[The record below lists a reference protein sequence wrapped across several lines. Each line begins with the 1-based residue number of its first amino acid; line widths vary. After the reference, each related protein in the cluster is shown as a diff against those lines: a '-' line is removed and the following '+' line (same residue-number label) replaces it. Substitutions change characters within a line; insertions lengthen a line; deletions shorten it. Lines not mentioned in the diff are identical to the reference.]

1 MPGAGSV
8 AALVAAMAAGLVAK
22 AARLSQDGWSE
33 ASGVIVQADSLQH
46 RVSPLAELDA
56 QVYGQALEAMRSPT
70 ETEPDWRDAEIAAA
84 LSRAADVPL
93 QIAEAAADVAALG
106 ALVAGRANEAVR
118 AEAAA
123 GAALAEASARIA
135 AQLVE
140 INLAVAPEDE
150 RVSKA
155 RRLAD
160 EAAASARGALRVD

>member
-1 MPGAGSV
+1 MGA
-8 AALVAAMAAGLVAK
+8 ALVAK
-22 AARLSQDGWSE
+22 AARISQEGWGE
-33 ASGVIVQADSLQH
+33 ASGVIVQADSLRA
-46 RVSPLAELDA
+46 RVIPLAETDA

-70 ETEPDWRDAEIAAA
+70 GTEPERRDAEIADA

-106 ALVAGRANEAVR
+106 ALVAERANEAVR

-140 INLAVAPEDE
+140 INLAVAPADE

-155 RRLAD
+155 RRFAD
-160 EAAASARGALRVD
+160 EAAASARAALRSS